1 MRLAFHSIQSLRS
14 RRFRSAP
21 FAFLVAAAACV
32 AVACGDGD
40 GRPRSTV
47 VVGDGDRAEN
57 GVLSIDE
64 PNVRGTIED
73 GTITI
78 NVPVTSLVG
87 RDTSGTLSL
96 RLLSVD
102 GKAEVSVVELPYSLG
117 AGESA
122 SLSASLDAPEG
133 IESQQDLVSFNVR
146 VDDGSTSGL
155 RITRSLLY
163 VIPQYDLRVEG
174 PRTLRQSR
182 EGHYRVRVQDTLD
195 NTPLEGQEVTFE
207 VLQNDEVV
215 QTETVVT
222 EMTGDANLRVQLDSP
237 GDFKVRAA
245 MTAQGTS
252 AQLEDPIKVDG
263 AAGKLLLTTDKPI
276 YQPGQIINLRA
287 LALGHD
293 GNKPRAG
300 ASATFEIEDAKGN
313 KIFKK
318 ALKTDKYGIAYTTF
332 LLGRI
337 LNEGTFKIRAI
348 AGDVTTE
355 KTVKVSPYA
364 LPKFDVVVQTEA
376 PWYAPGT
383 TISGS
388 IDSRYFFGKAVAG
401 SVVVEGYS
409 IDVGQTLFQTVMGTL
424 SADGHYDFSLQ
435 LPATLP
441 GLPLEQ
447 GSAAV
452 ELRVTVIDSAGQKVE
467 KSQLVTVSAQGA
479 TVSLVP
485 EAGKLVPGIENELL
499 LFATDPLGSPLANA
513 AVRLSAPDG
522 SRLAATT
529 DDFGQAVLAWTPESS
544 QAGKSTTPAAN
555 TFSAVVTLD
564 GGREVTATFDF
575 SAQSGADHLLL
586 RTDKSVYEV
595 GETVKV
601 DITSTEETGTVYV
614 DWINDGQTVD
624 MRTLTANAGSATFT
638 TTIDTTLAGSNRIEA
653 YLVDADGQIVRTGR
667 TIFARSDAAL
677 NVQVTSDQAVYAPG
691 APAKLTLSVTD
702 ETGAPAVAALGLNI
716 VDQAVFALVDAKPGL
731 LRTYF
736 EIEDQLSQPQYE
748 IHPPNVDFSSALF
761 HETAD
766 SDEDRARAAQQRTGA
781 ALAAMKNTSLTG
793 IQHGSLPAVLTAA
806 KAKLVPSFT
815 SFKTELEP
823 KLKTIVTQTV
833 AVLKLSGCQMYGQCT
848 NGDSYQAAF
857 AKELEGRLDIFDFW
871 GNAFKVVSDYQLTL
885 SSSGPDEK
893 QMTADDEALTY
904 DLYALGLRSDET
916 DPSDGFADAPNAAGP
931 FPAGTGGSG
940 NVGLPSGNAGSATM
954 APDDGSADSGPR
966 VRRDFPETL
975 YVNPSVITGA
985 DGTASIE
992 VGMADS
998 ITQWR
1003 VSALA
1008 NATDGRLGGSESGIT
1023 VFQDFFVDVSFPAAL
1038 TRGDEVSFP
1047 IAVYNYLD
1055 VPQTVSLQLQ
1065 PGTWYTALG
1074 PTTSSVQ
1081 LAPGQVTGIS
1091 FPVKVNDVGLRT
1103 LTVVATGTEKSDA
1116 VARTVRVVPDGK
1128 AFPAAFS
1135 GSLNAPTITES
1146 VSFPESAVPGSGQLY
1161 LDVFPAF
1168 LAQAVQGMDSILAEP
1183 NGCFEQTTSSAW
1195 PNVLVTE
1202 YMKATDQITP
1212 EIEMKAEALMS
1223 TGYQRL
1229 LTFEHPGGGFS
1240 WFGTQDR
1247 APFLSVT
1254 AFGIMEFSDMARVHE
1269 IDQAMLARTVAW
1281 ILTQQESD
1289 GSFKGDMSEFFSFHT
1304 SKVRNTAFTAWALA
1318 SAGEMGAG
1326 LERALAYVEANL
1338 GSDNDAYTLGIVAN
1352 AFAVGAPN
1360 SPTLSNVLD
1369 TLESLKKTEGDGVYW
1384 DAGDTQ
1390 TNFYGAGNDAAVA
1403 STALV
1408 AHAMLLAGSYPS
1420 TIDGALHYLTS
1431 KKDPSGNFGSTQATI
1446 WALRTLLLSAKKGTS
1461 GAVGNLTVTVD
1472 GVEMQTVALT
1482 EAQSDVMTRVDLS
1495 TVATTG
1501 SHDVK
1506 LDFAGTGKPSFNLVS
1521 SHHIPWALVPAE
1533 PVGPLSIAVAYDKTE
1548 LFVDDTVKATVTLT
1562 NNEPVTQNMVLL
1574 TLGIAPGF
1582 SVDTADLQKYLDSG
1596 AISKFEMTGRQLIL
1610 YITALPPGEVQT
1622 FEYDL
1627 QATMPVT
1634 AVDGGAE
1641 ARMYYEPEKKAR
1653 AAARELRA
1661 AAR

>member
-1 MRLAFHSIQSLRS
+1 MRLAPHSIPSLRS
-14 RRFRSAP
+14 RHFRTAP
-21 FAFLVAAAACV
+21 FAFLLAAVACIG
-32 AVACGDGD
+32 VACGDGD

-47 VVGDGDRAEN
+47 VIGDGDRAEN
-57 GVLSIDE
+57 GVLSINE
-64 PNVRGTIED
+64 ANIRGTIED
-73 GTITI
+73 GTMTV
-78 NVPVTSLVG
+78 NVPVTSLVD

-102 GKAEVSVVELPYSLG
+102 GKEELGVVELPYSLT
-117 AGESA
+117 AQESA
-122 SLSASLDAPEG
+122 TLNASLDAPEG
-133 IESQQDLVSFNVR
+133 IEAQQDLVGFNVR
-146 VDDGSTSGL
+146 VDDGSTKGL
-155 RITRSLLY
+155 RVTRSLLY

-174 PRTLRQSR
+174 PAALRQSR
-182 EGHYRVRVQDTLD
+182 EGYYRVRVQDALD
-195 NTPLEGQEVTFE
+195 NRPLEGQEVTFE

-215 QTETVVT
+215 QTETVTT
-222 EMTGDANLRVQLDSP
+222 EMTGDASMRVQLDSP

-245 MTAQGTS
+245 MKAQGTS
-252 AQLEDPIKVDG
+252 AKLEDPIKVDG

-287 LALGHD
+287 LALSHD
-293 GNKPRAG
+293 GNKPQAG

-318 ALKTDKYGIAYTTF
+318 SIKTDKYGIAYTTF
-332 LLGRI
+332 LLGKI
-337 LNEGTFKIRAI
+337 LNQGTFKIRVI
-348 AGDVTTE
+348 TGDVTTE
-355 KTVKVSPYA
+355 KTVSVSPYA
-364 LPKFDVVVQTEA
+364 LPKFDVIVQTED

-401 SVVVEGYS
+401 SVRVEGYS

-435 LPATLP
+435 LPVSLP
-441 GLPLEQ
+441 GLPLGQ
-447 GSAAV
+447 GSAAI
-452 ELRVTVIDSAGQKVE
+452 ELRVTVTDSAGQKVE
-467 KSQLVTVSAQGA
+467 KSRLVTVSAQSA

-485 EAGKLVPGIENELL
+485 EAGKLVPGVENELL

-513 AVRLSAPDG
+513 AVRLTAPDG

-529 DDFGQAVLAWTPESS
+529 DAFGQAVLAWTPASD
-544 QAGKSTTPAAN
+544 QASKSTTPAPL
-555 TFSAVVTLD
+555 TFSAALTLD
-564 GGREVTATFDF
+564 GGSEVTATFDF

-601 DITSTEETGTVYV
+601 NITSTEETGTVYV

-624 MRTLTANAGSATFT
+624 MRTLTADAGSATFSMPV
-638 TTIDTTLAGSNRIEA
+638 DTTLAGSNRIEA

-677 NVQVTSDQAVYAPG
+677 KVEVTSDQELYAPG
-691 APAKLTLSVTD
+691 TPAKLTLSVTD
-702 ETGAPAVAALGLNI
+702 EAGAPAVAALGLQI

-748 IHPPNVDFSSALF
+748 IHPPSVDFSSALF
-761 HETAD
+761 HETSD

-793 IQHGSLPAVLTAA
+793 IQHGSLSEVLTAA
-806 KAKLVPSFT
+806 KANLVPTFT

-823 KLKTIVTQTV
+823 RLKTLVTQTV
-833 AVLKLSGCQMYGQCT
+833 AVLELRGCEMYGQCQ
-848 NGDSYQAAF
+848 NGDSYQVAF
-857 AKELEGRLDIFDFW
+857 AQELEGRLDVFDFW

-885 SSSGPDEK
+885 TSSGPDEK
-893 QMTADDEALTY
+893 LMTADDEALTY
-904 DLYALGLRSDET
+904 DLYALGLRSDT
-916 DPSDGFADAPNAAGP
+916 DQSGGFPEAPNAGGP
-931 FPAGTGGSG
+931 FPSGNTGGTG
-940 NVGLPSGNAGSATM
+940 NVGIPGGAGSM
-954 APDDGSADSGPR
+954 SMSPDGPGEMGPR

-985 DGTASIE
+985 DGTATIE

-998 ITQWR
+998 ITEWR

-1008 NATDGRLGGSESGIT
+1008 NAADGRLGGSESGIT

-1055 VPQTVSLQLQ
+1055 VPQTVHLELQ

-1081 LAPGQVTGIS
+1081 LAPGQVTGVS

-1135 GSLNAPTITES
+1135 GSLNTPTITQS
-1146 VSFPESAVPGSGQLY
+1146 VSFPASAVPGSGQLY

-1202 YMKATDQITP
+1202 YMKETDQITP

-1240 WFGTQDR
+1240 WFGTQDP

-1254 AFGIMEFSDMARVHE
+1254 AFGIMEFSDMARVHQ
-1269 IDQAMLARTVAW
+1269 IDESMLARTVAW
-1281 ILTQQESD
+1281 ILSQQEAD

-1304 SKVRNTAFTAWALA
+1304 SQVRNTAFTAWALA
-1318 SAGEMGAG
+1318 SAGETGAG
-1326 LERALAYVEANL
+1326 VQDALAYVKANL

-1352 AFAVGAPN
+1352 AFAVGAP
-1360 SPTLSNVLD
+1360 SDALLTDVLG

-1420 TIDGALHYLTS
+1420 TVEAALHYLTS

-1446 WALRTLLLSAKKGTS
+1446 WALRTLLLSAKKGTT
-1461 GAVGNLTVTVD
+1461 GAVGNLTVSVD
-1472 GVEMQTVALT
+1472 GVAMQTVALS
-1482 EAQSDVMTRVDLS
+1482 EAQADVMTRVDLS
-1495 TVATTG
+1495 ILATAG
-1501 SHDVK
+1501 PHDVK

-1521 SHHIPWALVPAE
+1521 SHHLPWALVPAE
-1533 PVGPLSIAVAYDKTE
+1533 PPGPLSIDVTYDKTD

-1562 NNEPVTQNMVLL
+1562 NNEPVTQNMVLV

-1582 SVDTADLQKYLDSG
+1582 SVDTEDLQKHLDSG

-1610 YITALPPGEVQT
+1610 YITALAPSSMQT

-1653 AAARELRA
+1653 AAACELRT